1 MTKSIQD
8 SLSKVKAHLEAECFN
23 KLYIGGKFVEPI
35 NGKTYPT
42 YYPAT
47 GELLHEFPCPVSYT
61 HLTLPTTPYV

>member
-1 MTKSIQD
+1 MTTSVQD

-23 KLYIGGKFVEPI
+23 KLYIGGRFVEPI

-47 GELLHEFPCPVSYT
+47 GELLHEFPCGEANDIAVAIC
-61 HLTLPTTPYV
+61 

>member
-1 MTKSIQD
+1 MTQFIQD
-8 SLSKVKAHLEAECFN
+8 SLSKVKTHLEAECFN

-47 GELLHEFPCPVSYT
+47 GE
-61 HLTLPTTPYV
+61 

>member
-35 NGKTYPT
+35 NGKSYPT
-42 YYPAT
+42 YYPPQVSCCT
-47 GELLHEFPCPVSYT
+47 NFPRRRQRYCWCDICR
-61 HLTLPTTPYV
+61 